1 MKPWE
6 DGVDEM
12 NDDEVEELW
21 EQTEA
26 SDFIFAPLRREGD
39 IDICITPKDFFEET
53 GHLYDQH
60 LQIDHLLP
68 EGLRCEWEGTYQIE
82 EADPQKMANELVNA
96 GFIFSEELA
105 GFLSRV
111 A

>member
-6 DGVDEM
+6 DGVDEI

-21 EQTEA
+21 QKTEA
-26 SDFIFAPLRREGD
+26 SDFIFAPMQRDGY
-39 IDICITPKDFFEET
+39 IDICITPREYFEEN

-60 LQIDHLLP
+60 LQIEHLLP

-82 EADPQKMANELVNA
+82 EGEPEDMARELVDL
-96 GFIFSEELA
+96 GFVLSDELA
-105 GFLSRV
+105 RFLDN
-111 A
+111 AA

>member
-1 MKPWE
+1 MKPWDE
-6 DGVDEM
+6 GVDEM

-26 SDFIFAPLRREGD
+26 SDFVFASMQRNGY
-39 IDICITPKDFFEET
+39 IDICITPREFFEEN

-60 LQIDHLLP
+60 LQIEHLLP

-82 EADPQKMANELVNA
+82 EAEPEEMANALIDA
-96 GFIFSEELA
+96 GFQFSEELA
-105 GFLSRV
+105 GFLSG
-111 A
+111 